1 MAILQSSKSNQDQ
14 RRRLV
19 ALVPHEGREPT
30 PASKAERKNGIG
42 EGRLV
47 DMYEAVGR
55 GQHRLTTTW
64 TMESILPGEA
74 EDAVGTARPTQ
85 AQTRAGKQL
94 DYYAVNGRRVE
105 VARSKR
111 NFQLGLYPTQE
122 LVCQLSKRRKS
133 EGRGYRLAFT
143 APLTAFTAFCVALS
157 QLTDKS

>member
-55 GQHRLTTTW
+55 GQLTTTW
-64 TMESILPGEA
+64 TLESILPGEA

-85 AQTRAGKQL
+85 AQTRAGKHL
-94 DYYAVNGRRVE
+94 DYYTVNGRRVE